1 MTNLS
6 FRLPLPRV
14 RSGADPSEASPAS
27 GGILR
32 RIVEVLAQA
41 KRRRAEREIAALFA
55 RRGGALTGVP
65 DAGLVP
71 GRHRSE
77 ALRPAGG
84 RP

>member
-14 RSGADPSEASPAS
+14 RSDGDRSEAAPAS

-32 RIVEVLAQA
+32 RIVEALAQA
-41 KRRRAEREIAALFA
+41 KRRRAEREIAALIA
-55 RRGGALTGVP
+55 RRGGSLTGVP
-65 DAGLVP
+65 AADMAP
-71 GRHRSE
+71 DRHRSE
-77 ALRPAGG
+77 ALPPAGG